1 MENFEKFE
9 VLRNCNAGDTVATT
23 NGEIFKFVKLNR
35 KNFIGVSLND
45 DKTYSVPVEIFK
57 RVVNRKVVNI
67 EKYKEVKVGEFF
79 YIDNNGKGALLF
91 KFLGMKN
98 GKMLGEDPINNTRSL
113 IATSLYAGK
122 VKDLA

>member
-1 MENFEKFE
+1 MEKFE
-9 VLRNCNAGDTVATT
+9 ALLNCNVGDVVETIKGDT
-23 NGEIFKFVKLNR
+23 FKFVKLNR
-35 KNFIGVSLND
+35 KYFIGVLTTDNA
-45 DKTYSVPVEIFK
+45 TYKIPVEMFK
-57 RVVNRKVVNI
+57 RVVDKKVVNM

-91 KFLGMKN
+91 KFLGIKN
-98 GKMLGEDPINNTRSL
+98 GKMLGENPINNTQSL

>member
-1 MENFEKFE
+1 MEKFE
-9 VLRNCNAGDTVATT
+9 ALLNCNVGDVVETIK
-23 NGEIFKFVKLNR
+23 GDIFKFVKLNR
-35 KNFIGVSLND
+35 KYFIGISTSDNA
-45 DKTYSVPVEIFK
+45 TYKIPVEMFK
-57 RVVNRKVVNI
+57 RVVDKKVVNM

-98 GKMLGEDPINNTRSL
+98 GKMLGEDPINSMKSL

-122 VKDLA
+122 VKDLV

>member
-1 MENFEKFE
+1 MEKFE
-9 VLRNCNAGDTVATT
+9 ALLNCNVGDVVETIK
-23 NGEIFKFVKLNR
+23 GDIFKFVKLNR
-35 KNFIGVSLND
+35 KYFIGISTSDNA
-45 DKTYSVPVEIFK
+45 TYKIPVEMFK
-57 RVVNRKVVNI
+57 RVVDKKVVNM

-98 GKMLGEDPINNTRSL
+98 GKMLGEDPINNMKSL
-113 IATSLYAGK
+113 IAPSLYAGK

>member
-1 MENFEKFE
+1 MENFET
-9 VLRNCNAGDTVATT
+9 LLNCNAGDVVETIKGDT
-23 NGEIFKFVKLNR
+23 FKFVKLNR
-35 KNFIGVSLND
+35 KYFIGVSTTDNA
-45 DKTYSVPVEIFK
+45 TYKIPVEMFK
-57 RVVNRKVVNI
+57 RVVNKKVVNV

-98 GKMLGEDPINNTRSL
+98 GKMLGEDPINSMKSL
-113 IATSLYAGK
+113 IAPSLYVGK